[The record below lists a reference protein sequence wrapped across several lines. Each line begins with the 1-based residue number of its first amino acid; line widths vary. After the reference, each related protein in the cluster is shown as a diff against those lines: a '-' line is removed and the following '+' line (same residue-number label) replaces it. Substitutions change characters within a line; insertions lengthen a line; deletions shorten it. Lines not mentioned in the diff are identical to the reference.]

1 MTQRKS
7 SSNGLDRRQ
16 FFRGA
21 VASTAA
27 AGMIPIGQACAI
39 TRDASGRVQDWVCRI
54 AVVATTSTYW
64 LYRYK
69 NCRTGAESTGPDTP
83 NLPIGNCGSP
93 QSGGCTLQDEWDR
106 YERISDGDF
115 ELVLLP
121 NLDEKI
127 KNEIRAEIRDIK
139 TRLRSV

>member
-7 SSNGLDRRQ
+7 NSNGLDRRQ

-39 TRDASGRVQDWVCRI
+39 TRDASGKLLDWVCRI
-54 AVVATTSTYW
+54 DVVEILPRYW
-64 LYRYK
+64 MYRYK
-69 NCRTGAESTGPDTP
+69 NCRTGQTWIGADVPE
-83 NLPIGNCGSP
+83 LPLGNCGSP
-93 QSGGCTLQDEWDR
+93 QGGGCVLQDEWDR
-106 YERISDGDF
+106 YETITDNEF

-121 NLDEKI
+121 GLDNRI
-127 KNEIRAEIRDIK
+127 RSVVRAEFGTIK
-139 TRLRSV
+139 ERLA